1 MIPRGRRSDKKSET
15 TDGEKRQLRAVWG
28 SINWVQR
35 ESRPDVSALASL
47 GMGSLNHSTVQD
59 LCDANVAVERL
70 KAEPFLGIKLPHI
83 SFHQVRWATVQ
94 DASWANAAEDHSQG
108 AFLVGAT
115 SPGLWNNLP
124 SPFALLSH
132 KSHCLKRKCSSTL
145 AAETQ
150 IMSEALAEVEWIR
163 GLFEELTNP
172 KFSIVEWATRS
183 RNRGLLIAPRSSD
196 AEARLPKVLSTGD
209 AKSLYD
215 HLRTETSGG
224 ANDRRTAI
232 DIQII
237 RASMDAQGALVR
249 WVDHSGMYADAMTKK
264 NGPVSSMVRDII
276 KGSRSLWLRQDVR
289 VIQNSK
295 QMFTWGLS
303 ALACRQRVVH
313 TQTEHQG
320 HEGIPLL
327 ATFALSDVVLDPLIV
342 LPHVSCGLTVCK
354 SCKWQEVLD
363 CRDFQQLGKHR
374 APIHVIL
381 SSHSFDR
388 GHCQSRVGIGEGSDD
403 VVRAICPR
411 SCGVN
416 ICVHTLAVLVLCIF
430 CTCRAFRHLEVFL
443 SRCSFC
449 QVFMCTRVRLPQG
462 PLSLCLRSFL

>member
-1 MIPRGRRSDKKSET
+1 MIPRGRHSDKKSET
-15 TDGEKRQLRAVWG
+15 THDFAVWG

-70 KAEPFLGIKLPHI
+70 KAEPFLGVKLPHI
-83 SFHQVRWATVQ
+83 PIHHVRWGAVQ

-172 KFSIVEWATRS
+172 KFSIVEWAARS
-183 RNRGLLIAPRSSD
+183 RNRGLLVAARSSD
-196 AEARLPKVLSTGD
+196 AEARFPKVLSIGD

-237 RASMDAQGALVR
+237 RASMDAQSALVR
-249 WVDHSGMYADAMTKK
+249 WVDHSGMYPDAMTKR
-264 NGPVSSMVRDII
+264 NGNV
-276 KGSRSLWLRQDVR
+276 
-289 VIQNSK
+289 
-295 QMFTWGLS
+295 
-303 ALACRQRVVH
+303 
-313 TQTEHQG
+313 
-320 HEGIPLL
+320 PLL
-327 ATFALSDVVLDPLIV
+327 QMLMRTGRICITEESITLEKHKSNPSSRNSSSKTHIDPV
-342 LPHVSCGLTVCK
+342 T
-354 SCKWQEVLD
+354 Q
-363 CRDFQQLGKHR
+363 
-374 APIHVIL
+374 
-381 SSHSFDR
+381 
-388 GHCQSRVGIGEGSDD
+388 
-403 VVRAICPR
+403 
-411 SCGVN
+411 
-416 ICVHTLAVLVLCIF
+416 AVMG
-430 CTCRAFRHLEVFL
+430 A
-443 SRCSFC
+443 
-449 QVFMCTRVRLPQG
+449 QY
-462 PLSLCLRSFL
+462 